1 MSKKNPKLLNI
12 NSQGSG
18 KVGGGGPSKNVLASQ
33 KKEEAH
39 IQELEVKAFDHSN
52 EQSKDNKTNDE
63 PAQLVSIKPGQAGN
77 QIGAK
82 FWDNEKLN

>member
-12 NSQGSG
+12 DSQGSG
-18 KVGGGGPSKNVLASQ
+18 KVGGGPSKNVLASQ
-33 KKEEAH
+33 KREEAH

-52 EQSKDNKTNDE
+52 EQSKDNKTNDA
-63 PAQLVSIKPGQAGN
+63 PAQLVSIKPGQVGN

-82 FWDNEKLN
+82 FWDNKD